1 MKCPACHEEYDDQME
16 YCPFCGNDN
25 PKVDP
30 KGKDISQVAET
41 NETNYTQNNSQKETM
56 EIYARNGKM
65 YNLEFDLN
73 DEFEKKSYEELKQI
87 DNKKTSSYAGFIITV
102 LLFLVSIILLGVNK
116 NLGSI
121 VAIFAVVAGLP
132 LSFGSVFRYN
142 ELARELSEKQLNYA
156 QYTLKKTGCN
166 IKSIDIE
173 TLTIVYEKN
182 NKTYCLA
189 LKYRKAGR
197 RFNRWSD

>member
-1 MKCPACHEEYDDQME
+1 M
-16 YCPFCGNDN
+16 
-25 PKVDP
+25 
-30 KGKDISQVAET
+30 
-41 NETNYTQNNSQKETM
+41 
-56 EIYARNGKM
+56 
-65 YNLEFDLN
+65 EFDLN
-73 DEFEKKSYEELKQI
+73 DDYEKQAYEELKQI
-87 DNKKTSSYAGFIITV
+87 DNKKTSSYMGFIITI
-102 LLFLVSIILLGVNK
+102 LLFVVSMILLGVNQ

-121 VAIFAVVAGLP
+121 VAIFAVVAGIP

-142 ELARELSEKQLNYA
+142 ELARELAEKQLNYA

-166 IKSIDIE
+166 IKSVDKE

-197 RFNRWSD
+197 RYNHWSD

>member
-41 NETNYTQNNSQKETM
+41 NETNYSQNNSQKETM
-56 EIYARNGKM
+56 EIYSRNGKT

-73 DEFEKKSYEELKQI
+73 DEYEKSAYEELKQI
-87 DNKKTSSYAGFIITV
+87 DNKKTSSYFGVVVAILLIFVPIV
-102 LLFLVSIILLGVNK
+102 LLRVNQ
-116 NLGSI
+116 NFGLI
-121 VAIFAVVAGLP
+121 VWIFAIIAGIP

-142 ELARELSEKQLNYA
+142 ELARELAEKQLNYA

-166 IKSIDIE
+166 IKSVDKE

-197 RFNRWSD
+197 RYNHWSD

>member
-41 NETNYTQNNSQKETM
+41 NETNYSQNNSQKETM
-56 EIYARNGKM
+56 EIYSRNGKM

-73 DEFEKKSYEELKQI
+73 DEYEKSAYEELKQI
-87 DNKKTSSYAGFIITV
+87 ENKKTSSYFGIVVAILLIFVPIV
-102 LLFLVSIILLGVNK
+102 LLRVNQ
-116 NLGSI
+116 NLGLI
-121 VAIFAVVAGLP
+121 VWIFAIIAGIP

-142 ELARELSEKQLNYA
+142 ELARELAEKQLNYA

-166 IKSIDIE
+166 IKSIDKE
-173 TLTIVYEKN
+173 TLTIVFEKN

-197 RFNRWSD
+197 RYNHWSD